1 MISPQMQAATPRGP
15 RRQLGACAVDP
26 HRVLITEHA
35 VHRFIARYPEDVLPT
50 RPEREIRSL
59 LRTARPAGPRTR
71 RLLGK
76 TLARGILLQAG
87 KWILPLVR
95 PDRRENRR
103 YWDWV
108 LPTVLRADPHANGAL
123 AFQRDR
129 VANWLAYRS
138 GEADWLLV
146 SLAAELGTTD
156 VHELWKHWR
165 ARGYPPPE
173 HGGYRNFRQYWQAR
187 SRLLAD
193 LAVAPSAQDQG
204 SIPSDP
210 EPEEVNRS

>member
-1 MISPQMQAATPRGP
+1 MRNSKLP
-15 RRQLGACAVDP
+15 DP
-26 HRVLITEHA
+26 DRVLITEHA
-35 VHRFIARYPEDVLPT
+35 VHRYLMRYPDDVLPV
-50 RPEREIRSL
+50 RPEREIRAL
-59 LRTARPAGPRTR
+59 LRVARPANPHHR
-71 RLLGK
+71 RVFAKALSPQTVLLE
-76 TLARGILLQAG
+76 AYR
-87 KWILPLVR
+87 WVLPVVPCNR
-95 PDRRENRR
+95 KREQREPGR
-103 YWDWV
+103 AWDWV
-108 LPTVLRADPHANGAL
+108 LPTVMRAERHVNHAL
-123 AFQRDR
+123 EFQRERLD
-129 VANWLAYRS
+129 NWRAFRS
-138 GEADWLLV
+138 GQADQLLL

-193 LAVAPSAQDQG
+193 LAAAPSAQDQG